1 MKKRLLRTK
10 FLSLAIAAFAV
21 TGVFAT
27 ASFLS
32 ASASDDVSPTD
43 TEMQELLSSEESAP
57 VANDEVGQPESTES
71 ELTSP
76 KEPERNSEGCTVQSE
91 RIDLILSSQTGL
103 KRKNGTN

>member
-43 TEMQELLSSEESAP
+43 TEMQQLLYIDSA
-57 VANDEVGQPESTES
+57 VFLQNQRCSHGHRFYVCKVHMRMTRGS
-71 ELTSP
+71 
-76 KEPERNSEGCTVQSE
+76 
-91 RIDLILSSQTGL
+91 
-103 KRKNGTN
+103 